1 MAFCPSHADAI
12 QALTPTLLRSAVFK
26 EEDEE
31 GEEPGRLDAV
41 TPRAL
46 YCSIQMA
53 GLLFALYRLN
63 GMGLLPTHTSD
74 FASALLPPRALE
86 FSGGGSVA

>member
-1 MAFCPSHADAI
+1 MSA
-12 QALTPTLLRSAVFK
+12 AVFK

-31 GEEPGRLDAV
+31 EDEKLDVV

-74 FASALLPPRALE
+74 FASALLPPQAVQ
-86 FSGGGSVA
+86 FSGGGSVS

>member
-1 MAFCPSHADAI
+1 MAAADPPAKS
-12 QALTPTLLRSAVFK
+12 PLLFVRAAVFK
-26 EEDEE
+26 EEEDED
-31 GEEPGRLDAV
+31 GDQAGKLDVV

-53 GLLFALYRLN
+53 GLLFALYRLS

-86 FSGGGSVA
+86 FSGGGSMV

>member
-1 MAFCPSHADAI
+1 MGH
-12 QALTPTLLRSAVFK
+12 LRDRCDLITAVFK
-26 EEDEE
+26 EEEE
-31 GEEPGRLDAV
+31 QEDGKLDVV

-46 YCSIQMA
+46 FCSIQMA

-74 FASALLPPRALE
+74 FASALLPPRALQ
-86 FSGGGSVA
+86 FSGGGSMS